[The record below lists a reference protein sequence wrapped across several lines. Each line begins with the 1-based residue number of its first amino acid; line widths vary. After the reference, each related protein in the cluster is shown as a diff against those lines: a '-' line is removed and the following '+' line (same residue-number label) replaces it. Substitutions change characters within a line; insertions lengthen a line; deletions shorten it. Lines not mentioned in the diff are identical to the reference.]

1 MICHLNTRVNDDNRV
16 PCYDKDISAAD
27 LEFFV
32 YPFADKE
39 IAHIPVTSDDH
50 HKHYGMSLAD
60 DELSGRVYVRKVADK
75 SSVHR
80 AIPKSVLNRFK
91 GSYITHINN
100 TPVFDVAD
108 CTAKLQE
115 LYQQHLAQKQGVGE
129 KEKFAFELTFAPEP
143 KLQGEKLKKAI
154 DDFHNYTSGTTKQ
167 IKSKPDTVSEDL
179 EILDAPTE
187 KRYDV
192 GTKIYKV
199 FDGTEY
205 KGSVMGYNNQTKLVH
220 VLHNPFQKVHIV

>member
-1 MICHLNTRVNDDNRV
+1 M
-16 PCYDKDISAAD
+16 
-27 LEFFV
+27 
-32 YPFADKE
+32 
-39 IAHIPVTSDDH
+39 
-50 HKHYGMSLAD
+50 
-60 DELSGRVYVRKVADK
+60 
-75 SSVHR
+75 
-80 AIPKSVLNRFK
+80 
-91 GSYITHINN
+91 
-100 TPVFDVAD
+100 FDVAD

-129 KEKFAFELTFAPEP
+129 KKEKFAFELTFAPEP

-167 IKSKPDTVSEDL
+167 IKSKPDTVSEEL
-179 EILDAPTE
+179 ETLDAPTE

-205 KGSVMGYNNQTKLVH
+205 KGSVMGYNNQI
-220 VLHNPFQKVHIV
+220 NKVILYCI